1 MQRLVLEEACFATRE
16 VVERAVQV
24 MSLQTLISGP

>member
-1 MQRLVLEEACFATRE
+1 MLEEACFATRE

-24 MSLQTLISGP
+24 MNPSAGERVWHR